1 MHANMANARVMIV
14 DDSAMMRM
22 LLTSIVGK
30 VPGATVVATCEN
42 GMVALQQ
49 LASARPTLILSD
61 IEMPV
66 MDGLTFLRQAR
77 ARTQASIII
86 LSSVANAG
94 NPNVDKA
101 RALGANAVLAK
112 PSGSTSYDLEEKLG
126 AHIQRLVKAYGA
138 A

>member
-1 MHANMANARVMIV
+1 MAEIRVMII

-22 LLTSIVGK
+22 LLSGIVQK
-30 VPGATVVATCEN
+30 VPGAKVVAVCEN

-49 LASARPTLILSD
+49 LGLVRPTLILSD

-77 ARTQASIII
+77 QRTQASIII

-101 RALGANAVLAK
+101 RALGANAVMAK
-112 PSGSTSYDLEEKLG
+112 PSGSTSYDLEERLG
-126 AHIQRLVKAYGA
+126 AHIQRLVKALGA
-138 A
+138 SVA